1 MVDEVIIVS
10 FNRVFDASLCPAWGF
25 WPGRS
30 SLQPC
35 PATSVPWYCRSA
47 SSGKQQ
53 HWRWITREFW
63 GFCSTSAASPSFEK
77 VTWRSCAEEGSFPQA
92 SGGCA
97 SCALVTSPCKWQSTM
112 RKALNRS
119 QTCSNLTCAAWHPHL
134 DFVECYEFWQS
145 SKDCQKLYHHYG
157 PWIFTNHAISCANW
171 KSTSDDIGWE
181 KDMLFRQTPL
191 APQLAAWPSHH
202 FHDIH
207 HAAVHPGAK
216 CWQMPLDPLCS
227 FTALFTF
234 PLTQS
239 SVVALPAL
247 GPLPIRSHK
256 KPNLS
261 PTFPSILSAP
271 FDEKSSG
278 ENSWRFSDFKGFQSV
293 SNVNLIQNPQILT
306 STSPQTAQT
315 ASSAL
320 EASENVINPNPRDS
334 PLSRS
339 LMSCTLISPHL
350 RNASR
355 TSSWKLKIVGSL
367 DPKEC
372 CWKSRKK
379 NTNWRLWSWK
389 SWPKKQLSF
398 ISIPTIQDKNCHSQ
412 RPLWHQVT
420 ASGEVTP
427 LRMSNITGTKADF
440 NRKPMAKSK
449 IKKTKTTV
457 NYRFSRRY
465 QW

>member
-1 MVDEVIIVS
+1 
-10 FNRVFDASLCPAWGF
+10 
-25 WPGRS
+25 
-30 SLQPC
+30 
-35 PATSVPWYCRSA
+35 
-47 SSGKQQ
+47 
-53 HWRWITREFW
+53 
-63 GFCSTSAASPSFEK
+63 
-77 VTWRSCAEEGSFPQA
+77 
-92 SGGCA
+92 
-97 SCALVTSPCKWQSTM
+97 M

-171 KSTSDDIGWE
+171 KSTSDDKGWE

-191 APQLAAWPSHH
+191 APQLATWPSHH

-440 NRKPMAKSK
+440 NRKPIAISK
-449 IKKTKTTV
+449 IKKNTV
-457 NYRFSRRY
+457 NYRFFKTLSVIPCTPHHGCIFRPHLHKTNEKHLRFSNYPQRQSDFPMKSFSGSVTFLVRGGFLGEGLKIQRNSRKKLWWRGY
-465 QW
+465 RISTQNSNDLLFWFEKALFGEIDLQNRGHWGSR